1 MARMPRQP
9 LLHDLVVQLS
19 APTQSWCGPDGEIR
33 DSGAQGVFHGDVRV
47 LRSVDLLVGG
57 TELETIAVGEDGD
70 GLHVTQLARHLDGV
84 GADPATRVDRT
95 RVLRAGRVGEAVLVS
110 RSAQAA
116 TEVDVVV
123 VLACDGAGMDEVKAG
138 RTGVARAAER
148 RETGTGWWLEDGL
161 VARVEAPGARSSI
174 TDDGGVRLAWRV
186 PVAAG
191 HPARLEW
198 AVVVEDPAGVVG
210 PPAREHVEWSVP
222 VVSGEDPRVA
232 RLLSRSLR
240 DLAGLRMSTTA
251 VPGEVFLAAGA
262 PWFLTLFGRDS
273 LWAARMMLPLGTE
286 LAAGTL
292 RTLAHFQGTHVD
304 VATAQE
310 PGKILHELRRS
321 SQGVDDGAFHLPPVY
336 YGTVD
341 ATALWV
347 AVLHDAWRW
356 GMPPAEVEALL
367 DPLEAALTWLVE
379 HGDAD
384 GDGLLEYVD
393 TTGQGLA
400 NQGWK
405 DSGDS
410 VQWRDGSLAEG
421 PIALAEVQ
429 GYAYEAALGGAAL
442 LEHFGRGDPQRWRD
456 WAASLADTFR
466 ATFWVEGDHGRYVAI
481 ALDAHK
487 RPVDSLTS
495 NIGHLLGTG
504 LLDPAEERA
513 VVDALVGPSIDS
525 GYGLRTMSTAD
536 RGYWPLSYHGG
547 SVWPH
552 DTAIVIAGMA
562 RAGFRE
568 EATALADGLLA
579 AADDLAY
586 RFPELYAGDARG
598 EAARVVP
605 YPAACR
611 PQAWSAASAVVVL
624 SAMLGLRADVPG
636 GVLHVR
642 GYGGSGA
649 PSAAGGLSVRGLRVA
664 GRPLDVEISGGDVQV
679 RTDAPLR
686 VVPGQ
691 PV

>member
-1 MARMPRQP
+1 MTRMSRQP

-19 APTQSWCGPDGEIR
+19 ASTQAWCGPDGEIQR
-33 DSGAQGVFHGDVRV
+33 SGVQGVFHGDVRV
-47 LRSVDLLVGG
+47 LSGVELVVGG
-57 TELETIAVGEDGD
+57 EALETIAVGEADD
-70 GLHVTQLARHLDGV
+70 GLHVTQLARHLDGA
-84 GADPATRVDRT
+84 GADPVTRVDRT
-95 RVLRAGRVGEAVLVS
+95 RTLRAGRVGETVVIS
-110 RSAQAA
+110 RAARAA

-123 VLACDGAGMDEVKAG
+123 LLACDGSRMDEVKAG
-138 RTGVARAAER
+138 RADVPQAAVR
-148 RETGTGWWLEDGL
+148 RGDETGWWLDDGL
-161 VARVEAPGARSSI
+161 VVRVEAPGAHSSI
-174 TDDGGVRLAWRV
+174 TAEGTVRLAWRV
-186 PVAAG
+186 PAAAG
-191 HPARLEW
+191 RAARLEW
-198 AVVVEDPAGVVG
+198 AVVVEDPAAVVG
-210 PPAREHVEWSVP
+210 PPARERAEWSVP
-222 VVSGEDPRVA
+222 DVRGEDPRLA
-232 RLLSRSLR
+232 KLLSRSLR

-273 LWAARMMLPLGTE
+273 LWAARMLLPLGTE

-292 RTLAHFQGTHVD
+292 RTLAHFQGTRVD
-304 VATAQE
+304 AGTAEE

-321 SQGVDDGAFHLPPVY
+321 SQGVDGGAFHLPPVY

-341 ATALWV
+341 ATALWI

-356 GMPPAEVEALL
+356 GMPDAEVEALL

-379 HGDAD
+379 YGDAD

-393 TTGQGLA
+393 ATGQGLA

-410 VQWRDGSLAEG
+410 VQWRDGELAEG

-429 GYAYEAALGGAAL
+429 GYAYEAAWGGAAL
-442 LEHFGRGDPQRWRD
+442 LEHFGRGDPQRWRS
-456 WAASLADTFR
+456 WAAALAERFR
-466 ATFWVEGDHGRYVAI
+466 AAFWVEGTGGRYPAI
-481 ALDAHK
+481 ALDARK

-504 LLDPAEERA
+504 LLDPVEERA
-513 VVDALVGPSIDS
+513 VVDALVEPSIHS
-525 GYGLRTMSTAD
+525 GYGVRTMSSSD

-562 RAGFRE
+562 RAGFSA
-568 EATALADGLLA
+568 EAMALADGLLA
-579 AADDLAY
+579 AAEDFDY
-586 RFPELYAGDARG
+586 RFPELYSGDARG
-598 EAARVVP
+598 ESARVVP

-624 SAMLGLRADVPG
+624 SGMLGLRADVPG
-636 GVLHVR
+636 GVLHVA
-642 GYGGSGA
+642 GHGGSGA
-649 PSAAGGLSVRGLRVA
+649 PSAARRLSVRGLRVA
-664 GRPLDVEISGGDVQV
+664 GLPLDVEISGGDVQV
-679 RTDAPLR
+679 RTDATLR
-686 VVPGQ
+686 VVPGR